1 MIKKVWIGAVCNRDV
16 DLFNQITKFS
26 KKHYSNKISF
36 VSLLKKDGTFSTK
49 YFKKKIKKYPISFLI
64 VKLHS
69 EPTNQIIYNAI
80 RTHARHIPLLNS
92 LESVSTCESRN
103 RTFKFIEQ
111 NCKKLNIPNNYYS
124 INEANNALYQG
135 KQLIVKLDIHNAPHL
150 SKNDRI
156 LGIVKTPE
164 EFEELVKGYSPKKLL
179 FQEYLGKFD
188 IVYKTYVIDK
198 FTVNIRSHNRL
209 REHKLSQLELID
221 IRVPIDKKLKRRI
234 KSIGRRLG
242 MSLFGVDYILKEDG
256 TAYIVDVNDFPSFR
270 NIPEAIS
277 LISDFLYNR
286 VYSQQLIIKRTVKVK
301 G

>member
-1 MIKKVWIGAVCNRDV
+1 MLKKVWIGAICNRDV
-16 DLFNQITKFS
+16 ELFNQIIKFS
-26 KKHYSNKISF
+26 KKHYSSKISII
-36 VSLLKKDGTFSTK
+36 SLLKKDGTFSTK

-64 VKLHS
+64 LKLHS

-80 RTHARHIPLLNS
+80 KTYIPHVPLLNS

-103 RTFKFIEQ
+103 KTFKFIEK
-111 NCKKLNIPNNYYS
+111 NCKKLNIPRNYYS
-124 INEANNALYQG
+124 INDACNALDKG
-135 KQLIVKLDIHNAPHL
+135 KQLIIKLDIHNAPHL
-150 SKNDRI
+150 SKYDRI

-164 EFEELVKGYSPKKLL
+164 EFKELIRGYSPKKLL

-188 IVYKTYVIDK
+188 IVYKTYIIDK

-209 REHKLSQLELID
+209 RENKLSQLELIS

-234 KSIGRRLG
+234 RSIGRRMG
-242 MSLFGVDYILKEDG
+242 MSLFGVDYILTKDG

-286 VYSQQLIIKRTVKVK
+286 VYSQQMLFKGTAKIK